1 MRFAHQALPMFLKL
15 GLVVLVFGGIVVFTH
30 AATNSASFLFEFSL
44 IRILIDCVVCSVVF
58 PAREPASQQ
67 TSHLPRPKDFWIEPS
82 ECISFFKRT
91 LMPFFI
97 LSFAM
102 VRLEPEFERSPTKVC
117 SKYKSHKPRVPTKKA
132 QKCGY
137 IFRRPRSV
145 TSFLDELWLILRAE
159 GHA

>member
-1 MRFAHQALPMFLKL
+1 MRFAHQAPPMFLKL

-102 VRLEPEFERSPTKVC
+102 VRLE
-117 SKYKSHKPRVPTKKA
+117 RVRK
-132 QKCGY
+132 
-137 IFRRPRSV
+137 I
-145 TSFLDELWLILRAE
+145 SFLLKFVVNTKANKPSVLLKKHKNADIFFDDQGRSHHFSMSY
-159 GHA
+159 GSF